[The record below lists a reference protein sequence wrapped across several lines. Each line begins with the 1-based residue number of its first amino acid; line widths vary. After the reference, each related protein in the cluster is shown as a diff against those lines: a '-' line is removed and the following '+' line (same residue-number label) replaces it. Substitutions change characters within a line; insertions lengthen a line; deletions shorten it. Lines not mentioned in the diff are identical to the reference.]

1 MLRWAGDCRKLS
13 WGAWHIFDEGHICVE
28 PSTLKS
34 DMSLK
39 RAIIRQLDNSLGR
52 SVLAT
57 LSTARAR
64 RLLGDRDVEIRH
76 DQLWL
81 HSIGPYFVP
90 DGPSFD
96 YYDATI
102 LAWKDQIP
110 GYLRNAQDYWFR
122 QYQPRP
128 GDVILDVGAGR
139 GEDVLAFSREIGVN
153 GRLLAIEAHPVSYRI
168 LEQFCRLN
176 GLSNTT
182 PVHVAV
188 MDRPGTVMID
198 DQDIWEANTVSS
210 ARTGIG
216 TPVGATTID
225 QICKEHG
232 IAKIDFLKMNIEG
245 AEVFALQG
253 MKEMIGKVGSIC
265 VCCHDFRADRG
276 HGEQYR
282 TRDFVWGFL
291 TDNGFK
297 VSDRAGDSRDF
308 VHDHLHGHRCS

>member
-1 MLRWAGDCRKLS
+1 
-13 WGAWHIFDEGHICVE
+13 
-28 PSTLKS
+28 
-34 DMSLK
+34 MSLK

-52 SVLAT
+52 PVLAR

-64 RLLGDRDVEIRH
+64 RLLADDDVDILH

-81 HSIGPYFVP
+81 HRIGPYFVP

-110 GYLRNAQDYWFR
+110 AYLRNAQDYWFR

-128 GDVILDVGAGR
+128 GDVVLDVGAGR
-139 GEDVLAFSREIGVN
+139 GEDVLAFSREIGAN

-168 LEQFCRLN
+168 LERFCRLN
-176 GLSNTT
+176 QLSNTT
-182 PVHVAV
+182 PVHIAL
-188 MDRPGTVMID
+188 MDRPGTVLID

-210 ARTGIG
+210 GSAAFGA
-216 TPVGATTID
+216 PVGATTID
-225 QICKEHG
+225 QLCKEHG
-232 IAKIDFLKMNIEG
+232 IERIDFLKMNIEG

-253 MKEMIGKVGSIC
+253 MSEMIGKVGSIC

-276 HGEQYR
+276 HGEHYR
-282 TRDFVWGFL
+282 TRDFVRDFL
-291 TDNGFK
+291 TKNGFE

-308 VHDHLHGHRCS
+308 VRDHLHGRRCS